1 MRAVKS
7 TPTRLTLPLHPSQRS
22 FPGIAGSQWSAS
34 PSGRRSAAKE
44 VWQTWWT
51 RWNRRNSWSWPRQ
64 SKTVGTSSMES
75 HNSLEAAT
83 FEPCENL
90 YYLTIS
96 KKHRL
101 VLFCWK
107 CSFGFI
113 SRAWREYVL
122 LDHMNLKYG
131 NREMIKRISL
141 NSITADI
148 HCWATRKAEQP
159 DQYLYYHLML
169 SCLYESIY
177 PQHTNILSVQF
188 LALGWRILSH
198 LLTLIYVYVTS
209 TVLVLKDLIWFV
221 TQLTTATVTVVVSL
235 TTFHDVDEKKWWY
248 SWDLRWHIA
257 DF

>member
-75 HNSLEAAT
+75 HNSLEAAKL
-83 FEPCENL
+83 EPCGCCHVKICITWQ
-90 YYLTIS
+90 YLRNTD
-96 KKHRL
+96 
-101 VLFCWK
+101 LFC
-107 CSFGFI
+107 FVGN
-113 SRAWREYVL
+113 AVL
-122 LDHMNLKYG
+122 
-131 NREMIKRISL
+131 
-141 NSITADI
+141 A
-148 HCWATRKAEQP
+148 
-159 DQYLYYHLML
+159 L
-169 SCLYESIY
+169 SQELSIY

-188 LALGWRILSH
+188 VALGWRILSH

-209 TVLVLKDLIWFV
+209 TVLVWKDLIWFV
-221 TQLTTATVTVVVSL
+221 NQKAATLRLDSCTLTTATVTVEVSL
-235 TTFHDVDEKKWWY
+235 TTFHDVDEKKWWC
-248 SWDLRWHIA
+248 SRDLRWHIA